1 MTSHFKSLIAGGVCV
16 AALAAAPVAHAA
28 ILEISVF
35 DNGVLVGSSP
45 PSTFGIATFRDNGTL
60 DPAFAAI
67 GVLANG
73 PNLIP
78 NPDLSSVTLD
88 ISAGSG
94 FSGTHTL
101 TIDIFQ
107 TGVSAPAGATE
118 SSTFT
123 VNNLIGTPGPATLSD
138 FINGTNSSLGTLLN
152 SKTFPAGT
160 VSDTVLV
167 TSTLGTKLTADAEEF
182 AITFSRR
189 GQSANDTIQ
198 LTTSNVPEP
207 STWVMM
213 ALGFV
218 GLGYTAVR
226 RRSKNRSAVAI

>member
-45 PSTFGIATFRDNGTL
+45 PSTFGIAAFSDNGTL

-73 PNLIP
+73 PGLIA
-78 NPDLSSVTLD
+78 NPDLSAVTLD
-88 ISAGSG
+88 ISAGAG
-94 FSGTHTL
+94 FTGTHTL

-107 TGVSAPAGATE
+107 TGVSAPAGAAE

-123 VNNLIGTPGPATLSD
+123 VNNLIGIPGPATLSD
-138 FINGTNSSLGTLLN
+138 FINGTTSTLGTLLN

-160 VSDTVLV
+160 VNDTVLD

-182 AITFSRR
+182 AITFTRR

-218 GLGYTAVR
+218 GLGYTAIR
-226 RRSKNRSAVAI
+226 RKSKDRSALAI